1 MADPRA
7 RHLTRLRWLRRSARW
22 WTVTAGGLVGATL
35 VLLPY
40 DGIGLPDAFW
50 AAGAGSSVAIA
61 FWRWADLRALAA
73 QPVPEPLSE
82 SARASRNQQRLER
95 IVGRLPIGRTAIGEL
110 HRVQHLSKL
119 RGSAVA
125 DAGSRLDR
133 AAKSLAGLGA
143 QVGTDVLDEARA
155 AERGL
160 RDLAERAAAVERV
173 LRLPATTAGPRDQ
186 LVTAHVDMVAQLTD
200 GVGAYEGFV
209 TAAASVVAENG
220 LLGEPIA
227 KGRLTEASDKLRGM
241 AEALAEFSAAGRVGR
256 RPTHSTD
263 GAF

>member
-1 MADPRA
+1 
-7 RHLTRLRWLRRSARW
+7 
-22 WTVTAGGLVGATL
+22 
-35 VLLPY
+35 
-40 DGIGLPDAFW
+40 LPDAFW
-50 AAGAGSSVAIA
+50 AAGAGGSVAIA

-73 QPVPEPLSE
+73 QPVPEPLTE
-82 SARASRNQQRLER
+82 SARAARNQQRLER
-95 IVGRLPIGRTAIGEL
+95 LVGRLPIGRTAIGEF

-133 AAKSLAGLGA
+133 AAKSLAGLGVR
-143 QVGTDVLDEARA
+143 VGMDVLDEART
-155 AERGL
+155 AEWAL
-160 RDLAERAAAVERV
+160 RDLAERTAAVERV

-186 LVTAHVDMVAQLTD
+186 LVAAHTDMVVQLTD

-241 AEALAEFSAAGRVGR
+241 AEALAEFTSAAR
-256 RPTHSTD
+256 RQQ
-263 GAF
+263 A

>member
-1 MADPRA
+1 M
-7 RHLTRLRWLRRSARW
+7 TRLRWLRRSARW
-22 WTVTAGGLVGATL
+22 WTVTAGGLVGAAV

-40 DGIGLPDAFW
+40 QGLGLPDAFW
-50 AAGAGSSVAIA
+50 AAGAGGSVAIA

-73 QPVPEPLSE
+73 EPVPEPLTE
-82 SARASRNQQRLER
+82 AARAAHNQQRLER
-95 IVGRLPIGRTAIGEL
+95 LVGRLPIGRTAIGEL

-125 DAGSRLDR
+125 EAGSRLDR

-143 QVGTDVLDEARA
+143 RAGADVLDEAMT
-155 AERGL
+155 AERAL
-160 RDLAERAAAVERV
+160 RDLAERAAAIERV

-186 LVTAHVDMVAQLTD
+186 LSASHADMVDQLTD

-241 AEALAEFSAAGRVGR
+241 AEALAEFTSAAR
-256 RPTHSTD
+256 RQQ
-263 GAF
+263 A

>member
-1 MADPRA
+1 VADPRA
-7 RHLTRLRWLRRSARW
+7 RHLARLRWLRRSARW
-22 WTVTAGGLVGATL
+22 WTVTAGGLVGAAV

-40 DGIGLPDAFW
+40 EGIGLPDAFW
-50 AAGAGSSVAIA
+50 AAGAGGSVAIA
-61 FWRWADLRALAA
+61 FWRWADLRSLAA
-73 QPVPEPLSE
+73 EPVPEPITE
-82 SARASRNQQRLER
+82 AARAARNQQRLER
-95 IVGRLPIGRTAIGEL
+95 LVGRLPIGRAAIGEL

-125 DAGSRLDR
+125 EAGSRLDR
-133 AAKSLAGLGA
+133 AAKSLTGLGA
-143 QVGTDVLDEARA
+143 RVGADVLDEAMT
-155 AERGL
+155 AEHAL

-173 LRLPATTAGPRDQ
+173 LRLPATTAGHRDH
-186 LVTAHVDMVAQLTD
+186 LVAAHADMVAQLTD

-241 AEALAEFSAAGRVGR
+241 AEALAEFTSAAR
-256 RPTHSTD
+256 RQQ
-263 GAF
+263 A

>member
-1 MADPRA
+1 VVDPRD

-22 WTVTAGGLVGATL
+22 WTVTAGGLVGASV

-40 DGIGLPDAFW
+40 QGLGPPDAFW
-50 AAGAGSSVAIA
+50 AAGAGGSVAIA

-73 QPVPEPLSE
+73 EPVPEPLTE
-82 SARASRNQQRLER
+82 AARAARNQQRLER
-95 IVGRLPIGRTAIGEL
+95 LVGRLPIGRTAIGEL

-125 DAGSRLDR
+125 EAGTRLDR

-143 QVGTDVLDEARA
+143 RVGPDVLDEAIT
-155 AERGL
+155 AERAL

-186 LVTAHVDMVAQLTD
+186 LAASHADMVGQLTE
-200 GVGAYEGFV
+200 GIGAYEGFV

-241 AEALAEFSAAGRVGR
+241 AEALAEFTSAAR
-256 RPTHSTD
+256 RQQ
-263 GAF
+263 A